1 MRLKNRTSLAA
12 ASLLSCT
19 GQSTYHTTISENI
32 EKGDTASNLEEV
44 VVDTREKVY
53 LTIDDGPSKYTK
65 SILEFL
71 NQSWHQ
77 ATFFFLWENLKH
89 KDSLLYQELIKSGH
103 WLGNHSFSHPNFKKL
118 SLQAAKTQV
127 LKTANLFQELIGQD
141 AQFFRYPYGS
151 EVKRK
156 DQSAFQNFLDSLGYG
171 EQIFWDIDT
180 RDRDH
185 KTSRSDLISKLKD
198 IKAGDIILIHEK
210 SRTVPETLVIID
222 SILQTKSLRSA
233 KMEHQAH
240 TPPLEE
246 K

>member
-1 MRLKNRTSLAA
+1 M
-12 ASLLSCT
+12 
-19 GQSTYHTTISENI
+19 
-32 EKGDTASNLEEV
+32 
-44 VVDTREKVY
+44 
-53 LTIDDGPSKYTK
+53 
-65 SILEFL
+65 
-71 NQSWHQ
+71 
-77 ATFFFLWENLKH
+77 
-89 KDSLLYQELIKSGH
+89 
-103 WLGNHSFSHPNFKKL
+103 
-118 SLQAAKTQV
+118 
-127 LKTANLFQELIGQD
+127 
-141 AQFFRYPYGS
+141 
-151 EVKRK
+151 
-156 DQSAFQNFLDSLGYG
+156 GYG